1 MSIEQ
6 IISFIIG
13 LLGVAS
19 TIITAI
25 INRKIK
31 KANKAII
38 DGEVR
43 TAEELSKEIE
53 ELQEANKMLH
63 VLIEVPEV
71 VTMAE
76 QILNQP
82 GSGKGKKLLATTQLK
97 EKAIAYGLQLSQ
109 EQIKVI
115 DSQIEKVLEAPTKGE
130 NAWDKEWVI
139 EVWMRKYS
147 ETQLYS
153 LRKLISNQWTC
164 AAVSDYDATR

>member
-130 NAWDKEWVI
+130 NA
-139 EVWMRKYS
+139 
-147 ETQLYS
+147 
-153 LRKLISNQWTC
+153 
-164 AAVSDYDATR
+164 